1 MMEQS
6 NDETALSVPVYRQT
20 FKVDY
25 IGKRRPKSKRQITWA
40 FVHGTTPHTLMMT
53 WSTRSGKVLIH
64 LDGNEIDSSIGV
76 LRGYSIVHRKIP
88 VESEQLYLE
97 VMACTVAPNSGSDG
111 GRMSEDDFLCYEC
124 IINGKA
130 FSDLPLSNDPDKYKL
145 LMTVPDP
152 DGEPF
157 VTTSRAEEDGDGSEE
172 GEGDQE
178 EEEYYGISYEGQGLT
193 SVVDIVYPNG
203 IPNRTL

>member
-6 NDETALSVPVYRQT
+6 NEKDLSVPVYRQN
-20 FKVDY
+20 FKVNF

-76 LRGYSIVHRKIP
+76 LKGYSIVHRKIP
-88 VESEQLYLE
+88 VPNEQLYLE
-97 VMACTVAPNSGSDG
+97 VMACAVAPNDSSDG
-111 GRMSEDDFLCYEC
+111 RGRMSEDDFLCYEC

-152 DGEPF
+152 DGEPL
-157 VTTSRAEEDGDGSEE
+157 TGTASDDGSED
-172 GEGDQE
+172 GEGDE
-178 EEEYYGISYEGQGLT
+178 EEEYDMPYDGKELA
-193 SVVDIVYPNG
+193 SVVDIVYPDG
-203 IPNRTL
+203 IPTRTL